1 MMLFVKKGCILYFI
15 YFVLLNTIAT
25 AAPQVTQTQQIL
37 PNTQVIDQTGKS
49 LKFYDD
55 LLKDKIVA
63 INFVFTRC
71 TMTCP
76 IAGFQFGRLRSL
88 LGARAGRDVQ
98 LISVSMDAAYDTP
111 ARLKSWASKFNSG
124 VGWTQ
129 VTGEKQNIDQLLKSL
144 NAFSA
149 NKQDHSTLILIGND
163 KVNAWKWIDGA
174 SDPQVILA
182 ALSEWSLQKR
192 NEAQPQ
198 N

>member
-1 MMLFVKKGCILYFI
+1 MMLFVKVGLALYFI

-37 PNTQVIDQTGKS
+37 PNTEVIDQTGKS
-49 LKFYDD
+49 LTFYDD

-88 LGARAGRDVQ
+88 LGASAGKDVQ
-98 LISVSMDAAYDTP
+98 LISVSLDAAYDTP
-111 ARLKSWASKFNSG
+111 ARLKSWASQFNSG

-129 VTGEKQNIDQLLKSL
+129 ITGEKRNIDQLLKSL
-144 NAFSA
+144 NAYSA
-149 NKQDHSTLILIGND
+149 DKQDHSTLILIGND
-163 KVNAWKWIDGA
+163 KLNVWKWIDGN
-174 SDPQVILA
+174 SDPQLILS
-182 ALSEWSLQKR
+182 ALSEWLIQNR
-192 NEAQPQ
+192 NEAKLQK
-198 N
+198 